1 MKKMMFTMVLMVTI
15 VTSASAMTFNEAR
28 EHAMFLTD
36 KMSYELGLS
45 PTQLNNVYEINLD
58 FVMAAAI
65 RGERLSTCLSRRDTD
80 LRYVLSD
87 YQYRIYKKT
96 SYFNRP
102 MSYSR
107 QVWTFSIYNYYT
119 DRNHMYTKRP
129 NSYKNYQGAG
139 NPRKSYS
146 PPARP
151 LAGKEMRK
159 QQRINPHSNSG
170 RK

>member
-1 MKKMMFTMVLMVTI
+1 MKKILLTMALMVAI
-15 VTSASAMTFNEAR
+15 VTSAAAMTFNEAR

-58 FVMAAAI
+58 FVIAAAI

-80 LRYVLSD
+80 LKYVLSD
-87 YQYRIYKKT
+87 YQYHIFKKT

-107 QVWTFSIYNYYT
+107 KVWSFSIYEYYT
-119 DRNHMYTKRP
+119 DKKHMYSKRP
-129 NSYKNYQGAG
+129 NSYKNYKGAG
-139 NPRKSYS
+139 NQRKSYS

-159 QQRINPHSNSG
+159 LQRNNSHFNS
-170 RK
+170 RPR

>member
-80 LRYVLSD
+80 LNTFFPIINTVFTKNELFQSSD
-87 YQYRIYKKT
+87 ESFPASMDFQY
-96 SYFNRP
+96 
-102 MSYSR
+102 
-107 QVWTFSIYNYYT
+107 
-119 DRNHMYTKRP
+119 
-129 NSYKNYQGAG
+129 
-139 NPRKSYS
+139 
-146 PPARP
+146 
-151 LAGKEMRK
+151 L
-159 QQRINPHSNSG
+159 
-170 RK
+170 

>member
-1 MKKMMFTMVLMVTI
+1 MKKMMFTMVLMVAI

-87 YQYRIYKKT
+87 YQYRIYKK
-96 SYFNRP
+96 
-102 MSYSR
+102 
-107 QVWTFSIYNYYT
+107 
-119 DRNHMYTKRP
+119 
-129 NSYKNYQGAG
+129 
-139 NPRKSYS
+139 
-146 PPARP
+146 PASMDFQY
-151 LAGKEMRK
+151 L
-159 QQRINPHSNSG
+159 
-170 RK
+170 

>member
-1 MKKMMFTMVLMVTI
+1 MKKILFTMALTVAI

-102 MSYSR
+102 MSTTTKPLIPITWPCAKSGWTCNATPTTTSSAKSR
-107 QVWTFSIYNYYT
+107 RLRLSSSGSAI
-119 DRNHMYTKRP
+119 RP
-129 NSYKNYQGAG
+129 
-139 NPRKSYS
+139 PRPSRCR
-146 PPARP
+146 A
-151 LAGKEMRK
+151 A
-159 QQRINPHSNSG
+159 
-170 RK
+170 